1 MWCSTNAEIVDEQ
14 LLKDVHTP
22 TKYRV
27 IGSLSNMEEFSEAW
41 NCPLGS
47 PMNPTDKCVLW

>member
-1 MWCSTNAEIVDEQ
+1 MADEMS
-14 LLKDVHTP
+14 LRDVHSP
-22 TKYRV
+22 SKYRV
-27 IGSLSNMEEFSEAW
+27 IGSLSNMEEFSDAW